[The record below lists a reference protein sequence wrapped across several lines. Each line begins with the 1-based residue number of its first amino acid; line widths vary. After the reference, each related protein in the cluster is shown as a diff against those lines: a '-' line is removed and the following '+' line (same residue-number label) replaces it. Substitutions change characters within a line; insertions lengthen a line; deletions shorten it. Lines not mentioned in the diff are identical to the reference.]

1 MANYNKNVQKYK
13 MIKLC
18 SPSLLVLQCC
28 HVIDPMKKPMMTQAV
43 Q

>member
-1 MANYNKNVQKYK
+1 MANYNTNVEYRMMKF
-13 MIKLC
+13 C

-28 HVIDPMKKPMMTQAV
+28 HVIDPMAKPVTTQAV